1 MEIHALG
8 GADREADPF
17 QARPRLL
24 EGRHECVFHRLC
36 RGGLGMPLRWWALE
50 ERSPEGD
57 RRCQWDFPM
66 LKQVTVLPKLSAADP
81 FAAVFIHKVGQG

>member
-1 MEIHALG
+1 
-8 GADREADPF
+8 
-17 QARPRLL
+17 
-24 EGRHECVFHRLC
+24 
-36 RGGLGMPLRWWALE
+36 MPLRWWALE